1 MEKKQEQDA
10 LPKHANPA
18 LPVSDIKKKAEAL
31 DRFVC

>member
-31 DRFVC
+31 DRLVC